1 LYTQSIAKQT
11 LSIGKEKKIS
21 WVENKEKK
29 KDYNK
34 KIIPRNLSRLDQPIV
49 MIYPPTPWQQPR
61 DTMQTISDRIYDGL
75 AILLQTI
82 EAKENDTESPQV
94 DPATG
99 TRKRKDSFD
108 RSKEEFVASLL
119 ECGNPQELDRPRQPK
134 VQLPY
139 NEFLYA
145 PYPED
150 EEDFYADNEET
161 SSETEDFEPVAKRK
175 KVEKKTDS
183 KPVGKKKGRG
193 RPTEP
198 YNINQ
203 CQLCGDTSTNTQ
215 YIGSTLRNTRRC
227 RSCYNKTYREKVLQT
242 RKGKWY

>member
-1 LYTQSIAKQT
+1 
-11 LSIGKEKKIS
+11 
-21 WVENKEKK
+21 
-29 KDYNK
+29 
-34 KIIPRNLSRLDQPIV
+34 
-49 MIYPPTPWQQPR
+49 MIYSPTPWQPR
-61 DTMQTISDRIYDGL
+61 QTMQTISDKIYDGL

-82 EAKENDTESPQV
+82 EAKENDESESPAI
-94 DPATG
+94 DPANG
-99 TRKRKDSFD
+99 TRKRKDSFE
-108 RSKEEFVASLL
+108 RSKEEFVANML
-119 ECGNPQELDRPRQPK
+119 ECGNPQELERSRQSRQP
-134 VQLPY
+134 PF
-139 NEFLYA
+139 NEYLYA

-150 EEDFYADNEET
+150 EEFYADNEET

-175 KVEKKTDS
+175 KIEKKTDS
-183 KPVGKKKGRG
+183 KLVGKKKGRG